1 MWRIAEHRRV
11 DKQLDAMPQEILKRY
26 EKWKD
31 IATISGPAGLRLIK
45 GLHDES
51 LPGSGKDIVLRDLDC
66 NTESFTERYRRINY
80 LRWFQLRRTI
90 IGGDKR

>member
-11 DKQLDAMPQEILKRY
+11 DKQLAGMPQEILKRY

-31 IATISGPAGLRLIK
+31 IAMISGPAGLRRIK

-51 LPGSGKDIVLRDLDC
+51 LAGQWKGHRSSDC
-66 NTESFTERYRRINY
+66 NTGSFTERYLRINY
-80 LRWFQLRRTI
+80 LRWCQSPHTI
-90 IGGDKR
+90 IGGDKV